1 MKKENNLSQPEIHPF
16 GFDHII
22 DIKQQVF
29 DNGVAINL
37 IPLEDTRIV
46 MVDFFFHG
54 CKWHQSRCLQAYFSS
69 VLLCASTT
77 EHDAETLAK
86 IIDNNGASIYGRTGY
101 WGTSIT
107 LLCLSKNL
115 RTMMEVMKSVL
126 THPTFDQKRF
136 SNAVSTMKQNLA
148 INLQDVNSVCFDEF
162 LNALYGKSHPTTS
175 WAQLDDY
182 DTLTREDLLAF
193 HEQFICS
200 SDCQIWMTG
209 NITDEAVDLVNGY
222 FGKSSW
228 GKGNFV
234 YQDPVWPEINPSPE
248 QTILKKMDGVQSAI
262 LTGKLLP
269 RWDHPDFT
277 KIMVATTLLGG
288 YFGSRLMT
296 NIREEKGLTYSIYA
310 SLRQTLCETALMIT
324 TATANETAARVIEEI
339 RKEIQRMRTE
349 RVGDDELERAKNYMI
364 GYACRKHEAGLG
376 LSKML
381 MTTSMKGR
389 PYDYI
394 VTENRLVRDTSADDV
409 LDIANRYFDPDT
421 MKLCVVGNASL

>member
-77 EHDAETLAK
+77 EHDADTLAK

-148 INLQDVNSVCFDEF
+148 INLKDVNSVCFDEF
-162 LNALYGKSHPTTS
+162 LNALYRKSHPTTS

-182 DTLTREDLLAF
+182 DI
-193 HEQFICS
+193 QFTCRS
-200 SDCQIWMTG
+200 
-209 NITDEAVDLVNGY
+209 TDR
-222 FGKSSW
+222 K
-228 GKGNFV
+228 
-234 YQDPVWPEINPSPE
+234 
-248 QTILKKMDGVQSAI
+248 
-262 LTGKLLP
+262 
-269 RWDHPDFT
+269 
-277 KIMVATTLLGG
+277 
-288 YFGSRLMT
+288 
-296 NIREEKGLTYSIYA
+296 
-310 SLRQTLCETALMIT
+310 
-324 TATANETAARVIEEI
+324 NELW
-339 RKEIQRMRTE
+339 Q
-349 RVGDDELERAKNYMI
+349 
-364 GYACRKHEAGLG
+364 H
-376 LSKML
+376 
-381 MTTSMKGR
+381 
-389 PYDYI
+389 
-394 VTENRLVRDTSADDV
+394 
-409 LDIANRYFDPDT
+409 
-421 MKLCVVGNASL
+421 